1 MNRCRPVTRRTKT
14 RASHKNMGKDSSIN
28 YTREAFLHPL
38 NMGVLLVSTISAFV
52 LSDMGLISNLVLS
65 MTFGVELMYLGIVPR
80 LPRFRK
86 NVKLRKLREK
96 NEADEEKDVFYQL
109 DQKSKKRFLVLK
121 HLAKLIKENF
131 DKLPYSSQGLL
142 ENIRKKIG
150 ELISNYLTLLD
161 LHKRYQLYMNT
172 SVEDSLKREVQKEK
186 SKIEELESERLKRTK
201 ARRVAIL
208 KKRLKKFEIAKEKYL
223 VCETHLETIED
234 AIRYIYEQSMT
245 MSNPEEIGFQLDNLL
260 EEVEE
265 TSQLIDDLDQDILP
279 LHSDLDELDLD
290 AELSEIESDNDS
302 DSGVKSSKRVKG

>member
-1 MNRCRPVTRRTKT
+1 MDKEPT
-14 RASHKNMGKDSSIN
+14 IN

-38 NMGVLLVSTISAFV
+38 NMGVLLVATISAFAA
-52 LSDMGLISNLVLS
+52 SDVGLLSNLILT

-86 NVKLRKLREK
+86 NIKLKKLRERS
-96 NEADEEKDVFYQL
+96 AAAEEKSTFQEL
-109 DQKSKKRFLVLK
+109 DQKSQKRFLVLK

-142 ENIRKKIG
+142 ENIRKKIE
-150 ELISNYLTLLD
+150 ELLSNYLTLLD

-172 SVEDSLKREVQKEK
+172 SVESSLKQEVSEEEQKIK
-186 SKIEELESERLKRTK
+186 GLESDRLKRTK

-223 VCETHLETIED
+223 ICETHLETIED

-265 TSQLIDDLDQDILP
+265 TSQLIDDLDRDILP
-279 LHSDLDELDLD
+279 LHSDLDDIDLD
-290 AELSEIESDNDS
+290 MDFEGQDKQ
-302 DSGVKSSKRVKG
+302 SGETVDQNTSNKVKE

>member
-1 MNRCRPVTRRTKT
+1 M
-14 RASHKNMGKDSSIN
+14 SEDISIN
-28 YTREAFLHPL
+28 FTREAFLHPINL
-38 NMGVLLVSTISAFV
+38 GVLLVSTISAFAM
-52 LSDMGLISNLVLS
+52 SDMGLISNVVLT

-86 NVKLRKLREK
+86 NIKLRKLRER
-96 NEADEEKDVFYQL
+96 NPAAEEKSTFQEL
-109 DQKSKKRFLVLK
+109 DQKSQKRFLVLK

-142 ENIRKKIG
+142 ENIRNKIQ

-172 SVEDSLKREVQKEK
+172 SVEESLKHEVCEEEEK
-186 SKIEELESERLKRTK
+186 IKNMQSDRLKRTK
-201 ARRVAIL
+201 ARRVGIL

-223 VCETHLETIED
+223 ICETHLETIED
-234 AIRYIYEQSMT
+234 AVRYIYEQSMT

-279 LHSDLDELDLD
+279 LHSDLDDLDLD
-290 AELSEIESDNDS
+290 SDFLDLEKESDQQEESESEINT
-302 DSGVKSSKRVKG
+302 SKRVKE